1 MAKEEQKGGS
11 SSPLSLSSKFLR
23 TFLIILA
30 VFMIFVGPTYMVY
43 ALLRVLDLSYS
54 ISMASG
60 FAIFIVGLVLLFYLI
75 KKGVLK

>member
-11 SSPLSLSSKFLR
+11 GPLNLSSKFLR

-43 ALLRVLDLSYS
+43 ALLKVLDLSYP

-60 FAIFIVGLVLLFYLI
+60 FAVFIVGLVLLFYLI